1 MKRKRPLMRLD
12 GDGMLIGIKNAS
24 KLIGIS
30 IIACCAVLV
39 CTMFLNFY
47 FDIQLI
53 ESEITSELS
62 MYFYNAQV
70 STAKVTCLVSGGCL
84 LLTAVVMLLFYI
96 KHYID
101 THKKE
106 IGILKALGYSN
117 LSIAKS
123 FWVFGMSAF
132 IGTAIGY
139 AGAFLIM
146 PWFYALQ
153 NEDKILPE
161 ITINFHPSVLF
172 YFVVLPTVFFSA
184 LSVGYA
190 WYQLKKPVLFLLKD
204 NLQSASKTPNHTIE
218 KNSDLSFVDDL
229 KRNTMKSKKALV
241 FFVVFASFC
250 FSAMTQMSFSMKDLS
265 SEMMGVMMLVIGL
278 VLAFTTLFLAIT
290 TVINGNTKTIAMMRV
305 FGYSQKECCR
315 AILGG
320 YRPMSYIGFAI
331 GTVYQYGLLRL
342 MVDIVFKDVEGMP
355 VYEFDVSV
363 MIISLVVFIVIYEA
377 LMYLYSEKIKKIS
390 IKEIMTE

>member
-1 MKRKRPLMRLD
+1 MD

-30 IIACCAVLV
+30 VIACCAVLV

-47 FDIQLI
+47 FDIRLI

-62 MYFYNAQV
+62 MFFYEAQV
-70 STAKVTCLVSGGCL
+70 STAKVTCLVAGGCL
-84 LLTAVVMLLFYI
+84 LLTSVVMLFFYI

-106 IGILKALGYSN
+106 LGILKALGYSN
-117 LSIAKS
+117 LKIAKS
-123 FWVFGMSAF
+123 FWVFGISAF

-153 NEDKILPE
+153 NEDKMLPE

-172 YFVVLPTVFFSA
+172 YFVVLPTVCFSA
-184 LSVGYA
+184 LSVYYA
-190 WYQLKKPVLFLLKD
+190 WHKLKKPVLLLLKD
-204 NLQSASKTPNHTIE
+204 NLQIVSKTPKHSIE
-218 KNSDLSFVDDL
+218 KRKEISFIEDL
-229 KRNTMKSKKALV
+229 KSSTLKSKKALV
-241 FFVVFASFC
+241 FFIIFASFC

-265 SEMMGVMMLVIGL
+265 SEMMGAMMLVIGL

-290 TVINGNTKTIAMMRV
+290 TVISGNTKTIAMMRV

-320 YRPMSYIGFAI
+320 YRPMSYIGFVI
-331 GTVYQYGLLRL
+331 GTIYQYALLRM
-342 MVDIVFKDVEGMP
+342 MVDIVFKDIEGMP
-355 VYEFDVSV
+355 AYKFDFPV
-363 MIISLVVFIVIYEA
+363 MLVSLVVFIAVYEI
-377 LMYLYSEKIKKIS
+377 LMHVYSEKIKKIS
-390 IKEIMTE
+390 VKEIMIE

>member
-101 THKKE
+101 IHKKE

-204 NLQSASKTPNHTIE
+204 NLQSDSKTPNHTIE

-229 KRNTMKSKKALV
+229 KRNTLKSKKALV

>member
-229 KRNTMKSKKALV
+229 KRNTLKSKKALV

-363 MIISLVVFIVIYEA
+363 MIISLVAFIVIYEA